1 MFHFFG
7 AVIIGTLIGYL
18 AEKFNF
24 TRNGVIVSIALAVG
38 GAMILTFS
46 QSFLG
51 IGLGLG
57 LGRPATSAIG
67 AVALL
72 AINAFRR

>member
-57 LGRPATSAIG
+57 WPATSATG

>member
-1 MFHFFG
+1 MYHFFG
-7 AVIIGTLIGYL
+7 AIIIGALIGYM

-24 TRNGVIVSIALAVG
+24 ARNGIIVSIALGVG
-38 GAMILTFS
+38 GAMLLSFS
-46 QSFLG
+46 QRFLG

-57 LGRPATSAIG
+57 SPATSAIG